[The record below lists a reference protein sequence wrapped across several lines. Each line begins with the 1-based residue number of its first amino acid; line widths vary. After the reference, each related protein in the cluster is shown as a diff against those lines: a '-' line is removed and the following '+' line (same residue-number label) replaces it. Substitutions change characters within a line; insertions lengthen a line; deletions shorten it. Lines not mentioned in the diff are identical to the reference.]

1 MPYITVPVVP
11 HEHQITFEEVLFGTY
26 REPKSYT
33 NTNSN
38 TRTYFVPELSPAV
51 YAKLN
56 TNRLIFLLEQF
67 AARHKALYE
76 VDRKSLYRS
85 FYIPKKS
92 GGLRQID
99 APTDPLMNALRE
111 LKTLLET
118 EFFAM
123 HHTSAFAYVKE
134 RCAVDAV
141 KKHQHNDSW
150 WFLKLDFSNFFGNT
164 TPKFLLHML
173 SQIFPF
179 SEVVKI
185 PKGKTALIN
194 ALDLCFL
201 NGGLPQGTPISP
213 MLTNLMMIPI
223 DHRLSNCLREYKG
236 SRYIY
241 TRYADDLLISSRI
254 KFDQNEIIEFVKAT
268 LRSFSAPFTIKD
280 EKTRFGSRAGKN
292 WNLGV
297 MLNKDNK
304 ITIGNKNKK
313 HFRAMLCNYVKDRQA
328 GKSWDLHDVQV
339 MRGLLEYYRSVEP
352 EYIAALI
359 SRNNDQFRVNLIQM
373 INADLSA

>member
-1 MPYITVPVVP
+1 MPYITVPMVP

-26 REPKSYT
+26 REPKTYT
-33 NTNSN
+33 NTHSN
-38 TRTYFVPELSPAV
+38 TRTYYVPHLSAEV
-51 YAKLN
+51 LAKVN
-56 TNRLIFLLEQF
+56 VNKLISLLEQF
-67 AARHKALYE
+67 SVRHKALYE
-76 VDRKSLYRS
+76 VERSKLYRS
-85 FYIPKKS
+85 FHIPKKS

-99 APTDPLMNALRE
+99 APEEPLMNALRE

-141 KKHQHNDSW
+141 KKHQQNESW

-164 TPKFLLHML
+164 TPEFLIHML

-179 SEVVKI
+179 SEIVRRKR
-185 PKGKTALIN
+185 GMAALSR

-223 DHRLSNCLREYKG
+223 DHRLANCLREYKG
-236 SRYIY
+236 DRYIY

-254 KFDQNEIIEFVKAT
+254 KFNQNEIIEFVKST
-268 LRSFSAPFTIKD
+268 LRGFSAPFSIKD

-297 MLNKDNK
+297 MLNKDNQ
-304 ITIGNKNKK
+304 ITIGNRNKK
-313 HFRAMLCNYVKDRQA
+313 HFRAMLCNYIKDKLA

-352 EYIAALI
+352 EYVSSLI
-359 SRNNDQFRVNLIQM
+359 SRNNEQFSVNLIRL